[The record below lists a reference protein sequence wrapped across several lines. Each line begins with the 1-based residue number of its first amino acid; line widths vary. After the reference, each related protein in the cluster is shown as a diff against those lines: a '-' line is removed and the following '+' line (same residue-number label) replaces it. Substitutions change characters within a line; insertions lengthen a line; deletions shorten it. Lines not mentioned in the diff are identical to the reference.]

1 MSFQG
6 WDAHR
11 CALCWNGVPEAA
23 FKKLICVKDHPTLK
37 RLVPSLQNHKSSSI
51 LSDKMLVTRCDLN
64 GMQWHLVGFQPT
76 RFLQKQ
82 RNADPVEP
90 LKDFSGT
97 KMMAVLKRSPKMVS
111 WIEPCQT
118 FDNEFSVKSCCS
130 WEMEDLIVQC
140 KCKKVSEVKWLPS
153 CVRRWNCVFWVC
165 TLWSAMNGTCLM
177 PGMFVALNKWPQSW
191 QSLEQQNLSCKN
203 AFPSPLCTL
212 EPGWNYGP
220 FTRCWLFVQKA
231 RLQSGGFQRPSWL
244 ESTREKPQ
252 DGSPWVEAGD
262 DCCPTRHTSPDMG
275 CGRSTEEW
283 GKKTRFGLSV
293 LKLPKNETFGM
304 KWWKFHFGYQ
314 ICWSHLKFWKIETE
328 YHHKLASSTHVTT
341 LCYEACFLCRR

>member
-1 MSFQG
+1 MCIVLEWCTRGSLQRSF
-6 WDAHR
+6 
-11 CALCWNGVPEAA
+11 
-23 FKKLICVKDHPTLK
+23 ICVKDHPTFKKAGSKFAKSQIFVYTFRQDVGNKVWLEWHAMAFVGVSANK
-37 RLVPSLQNHKSSSI
+37 VFNKAAERRSNWTFKGFFRDQNDGRFEAVTKNGFLDWAVPN
-51 LSDKMLVTRCDLN
+51 
-64 GMQWHLVGFQPT
+64 
-76 RFLQKQ
+76 
-82 RNADPVEP
+82 
-90 LKDFSGT
+90 
-97 KMMAVLKRSPKMVS
+97 
-111 WIEPCQT
+111 

-140 KCKKVSEVKWLPS
+140 KCKKVSEVKWLPVAS
-153 CVRRWNCVFWVC
+153 DVEIVFFGFAVC

-220 FTRCWLFVQKA
+220 FTRFWLFVQKA
-231 RLQSGGFQRPSWL
+231 RLQSGGFQRPSWFARAKNHK
-244 ESTREKPQ
+244 TAVG
-252 DGSPWVEAGD
+252 GSWWWLPSNKTQSFWFTLV
-262 DCCPTRHTSPDMG
+262 RRSSPDMG
-275 CGRSTEEW
+275 LRKVNGRV
-283 GKKTRFGLSV
+283 GKKLCVETS
-293 LKLPKNETFGM
+293 KNETFGI